1 MTRPTWL
8 PVNGI
13 VVDELVVLPEWIDY
27 NGHMNVAYFSKAFEV
42 GIDSYKALVGLTL
55 DYIARE
61 GRSTVALEAHV
72 RYRREVALGD
82 RIRVETRVADFDG
95 KRVHVYQELYRD
107 ELLLATQETL
117 AISFDTVA
125 RRSCAFEALIAQNYR
140 QLFAAA
146 QVLPRPELGRGITLD
161 RAR

>member
-1 MTRPTWL
+1 MTRPAWV
-8 PVNGI
+8 PANGI
-13 VVDELVVLPEWIDY
+13 VVDELFVLPDWIDY

-72 RYRREVALGD
+72 RYRREAALGD
-82 RIRVETRVADFDG
+82 RLRVETRIADFDG

-107 ELLLATQETL
+107 DVLLASQETL
-117 AISFDTVA
+117 AISFDTAA
-125 RRSCAFEALIAQNYR
+125 RRSCAFETSIAENYR

-146 QVLPRPELGRGITLD
+146 QALSRPELGRGIAID
-161 RAR
+161 RSR